1 MREAEAP
8 LITEAEGEEGR
19 GFRGSTSAGG
29 GCSGA
34 GRGGRQYQRRSDA
47 LAYGD
52 RYQKAAALVDLVGSR
67 SASRLSRSPFSASL
81 SEMLCC
87 FAATENSGEVLLH
100 A

>member
-8 LITEAEGEEGR
+8 LITEAEAEGEEGR
-19 GFRGSTSAGG
+19 GFRGSTTAGG
-29 GCSGA
+29 GRSGG

-67 SASRLSRSPFSASL
+67 SASHCSL
-81 SEMLCC
+81 ALP
-87 FAATENSGEVLLH
+87 ALLR
-100 A
+100 